1 MRRPPLPPRIVSHV
15 PTYRTIRALV
25 PTDARSRFNRY
36 EPAMTIATAAN
47 AVTPPP
53 NTVTPFPES
62 VIIITMAVSNIA
74 ELDIHVAEL
83 PIDNAELS
91 ISVSEF
97 APSYP
102 TVAGDNAKGST
113 SPAVAPTALLYL
125 IIYIPFIKRVGWVVH
140 CSLHGVIIGRES
152 DTKSFVPFQGFSLLR
167 LRVVADIPESPLSDI
182 RHHPPPRLPAGRLKR
197 SKIKKPPLA
206 VKKARL
212 TPEQKVI
219 SLFSY
224 RQVSIRWNNTS
235 NCFFT
240 ANGGLFERPTAA
252 FFTVA
257 AVVAMQRMALGMV
270 VMTRRKTRFPTGVAT
285 VTKKAKP
292 TTAVMAFCIYIILI
306 ISCCR

>member
-1 MRRPPLPPRIVSHV
+1 MRWPPLPPRVVSHV

-47 AVTPPP
+47 TFTPTP

-62 VIIITMAVSNIA
+62 VIIITMAVINIA

-83 PIDNAELS
+83 PIGNAKLS

-152 DTKSFVPFQGFSLLR
+152 DTKSFVPFQGFALLR
-167 LRVVADIPESPLSDI
+167 LRAVADIPESGLSDI
-182 RHHPPPRLPAGRLKR
+182 RNHPPPRLPSGRLKR
-197 SKIKKPPLA
+197 NKIKKPPLA
-206 VKKARL
+206 VKKVRL
-212 TPEQKVI
+212 APVQKVI

-235 NCFFT
+235 KCFFT
-240 ANGGLFERPTAA
+240 AYG
-252 FFTVA
+252 
-257 AVVAMQRMALGMV
+257 
-270 VMTRRKTRFPTGVAT
+270 
-285 VTKKAKP
+285 
-292 TTAVMAFCIYIILI
+292 
-306 ISCCR
+306 

>member
-15 PTYRTIRALV
+15 PTYRTKRALV

-47 AVTPPP
+47 TVTPPP
-53 NTVTPFPES
+53 NTVMPFPERG
-62 VIIITMAVSNIA
+62 IIITMAVINIA

-102 TVAGDNAKGST
+102 TVVGDNAKGST
-113 SPAVAPTALLYL
+113 LPAVTPTALLYL

-152 DTKSFVPFQGFSLLR
+152 DTKSFVPFQGFALLR
-167 LRVVADIPESPLSDI
+167 LRVVADIPESGLSDI

-197 SKIKKPPLA
+197 SKNQKSAVGGKKSPA
-206 VKKARL
+206 CA
-212 TPEQKVI
+212 
-219 SLFSY
+219 
-224 RQVSIRWNNTS
+224 
-235 NCFFT
+235 
-240 ANGGLFERPTAA
+240 G
-252 FFTVA
+252 
-257 AVVAMQRMALGMV
+257 
-270 VMTRRKTRFPTGVAT
+270 
-285 VTKKAKP
+285 TK
-292 TTAVMAFCIYIILI
+292 
-306 ISCCR
+306 SD

>member
-36 EPAMTIATAAN
+36 EPAMTIATTAN
-47 AVTPPP
+47 A
-53 NTVTPFPES
+53 VTPFPES
-62 VIIITMAVSNIA
+62 VIIITMAVINIA

-83 PIDNAELS
+83 SIDKAELS

-102 TVAGDNAKGST
+102 TVAGDNAKEST

-152 DTKSFVPFQGFSLLR
+152 DTKSFVPFQGFALLR
-167 LRVVADIPESPLSDI
+167 LRAVADIPESGLSDI
-182 RHHPPPRLPAGRLKR
+182 RNHPPPRLPTGRLKR
-197 SKIKKPPLA
+197 NKIKKPPLA
-206 VKKARL
+206 VKKVRL
-212 TPEQKVI
+212 APVQKMI

-224 RQVSIRWNNTS
+224 REVSKHKQL
-235 NCFFT
+235 FFY
-240 ANGGLFERPTAA
+240 R
-252 FFTVA
+252 
-257 AVVAMQRMALGMV
+257 QRR
-270 VMTRRKTRFPTGVAT
+270 TF
-285 VTKKAKP
+285 
-292 TTAVMAFCIYIILI
+292 
-306 ISCCR
+306 